1 MSFTLKNNSSRN
13 HAWLT
18 VGVKSSASNQCFS
31 FRDIFFGDRDIFGK
45 NARDIKKK
53 ARVKLRNFFEKMA
66 MTFQIL
72 DVQKYRT
79 MMIFFAPVFCL

>member
-53 ARVKLRNFFEKMA
+53 KHVSN
-66 MTFQIL
+66 
-72 DVQKYRT
+72 
-79 MMIFFAPVFCL
+79 